1 MNWEFIGAVGLGSVI
16 GVFITSLMNI
26 YLQRMKEK
34 AEIKLQRMK
43 EKEETKKWL
52 RAKRLKAFSKLS
64 KELLTL
70 RLHKKGIVA
79 NYNPF
84 EFLAIATESIIL
96 IEEKELKNRI
106 VSFIMKLKKFYEKAK
121 IGEKTTPGTRE
132 LMKMAAKIINELSA
146 TLIGNRQ
153 ELVDLKNL

>member
-1 MNWEFIGAVGLGSVI
+1 MNWFEIIGAIGIGSVI
-16 GVFITSLMNI
+16 GVFITSLINI
-26 YLQRMKEK
+26 YLQKMKEK

-106 VSFIMKLKKFYEKAK
+106 VFFIIKLKDFYEKAK
-121 IGEKTTPGTRE
+121 IGEKTTPGAGKLWKLAGE
-132 LMKMAAKIINELSA
+132 IVNELSA
-146 TLIGNRQ
+146 TLIGNR
-153 ELVDLKNL
+153 

>member
-1 MNWEFIGAVGLGSVI
+1 MDWLTGGIGFVI
-16 GVFITSLMNI
+16 GVFITSLINI

-34 AEIKLQRMK
+34 AEVELQKMR

-52 RAKRLKAFSKLS
+52 RVKRLKAFSELS

-70 RLHKKGIVA
+70 RLHKRGSVA

-84 EFLAIATESIIL
+84 EFLAIATESILL

-106 VSFIMKLKKFYEKAK
+106 VYFIMKLKDLYEKAK
-121 IGEKTTPGTRE
+121 IGEKTTLEARKLWSLAGE
-132 LMKMAAKIINELSA
+132 IVNELSA
-146 TLIGNRQ
+146 TLTGNRQ
-153 ELVDLKNL
+153 KIVDLKNL

>member
-1 MNWEFIGAVGLGSVI
+1 MNWELIGAIGLGSVI

-26 YLQRMKEK
+26 YLQKMKEE

-70 RLHKKGIVA
+70 RLYKKGIIA

-106 VSFIMKLKKFYEKAK
+106 VFFIMKLKKFYEKAK
-121 IGEKTTPGTRE
+121 IGEKTTPGARE
-132 LMKMAAKIINELSA
+132 LMKMAAKIVNELSA
-146 TLIGNRQ
+146 TLIGNGR